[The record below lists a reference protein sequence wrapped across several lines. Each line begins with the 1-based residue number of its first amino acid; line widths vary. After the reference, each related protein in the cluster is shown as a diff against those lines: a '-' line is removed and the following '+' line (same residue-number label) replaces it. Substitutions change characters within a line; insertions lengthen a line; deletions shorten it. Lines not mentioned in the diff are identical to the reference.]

1 MVDDYTV
8 VNWTSLFDDSNQETG
23 LFDDLSQ
30 ETILDN
36 GALRVPME
44 LLVQQNNE
52 LAPTQEVESLSSEMP
67 TFESLAVKDQG
78 SHSESP
84 GTWSYNMYHMVEL
97 TLKNTPIK
105 IDQENWCKGNSKKE
119 QSIDESLQTRTLYIY
134 LTDAEKKSTKIS
146 TCKKPKCLSKNAKT
160 MVQVSSERLL
170 KPEDCKIQIQVRIL
184 CIPFHHFKVNS
195 FLMYFVIKENG
206 VDIATS
212 WLEVG
217 KVKANRSERK
227 KSLQQG
233 NFNPLVGIVLV
244 FFKIVLTFRANWR
257 IFTQQ

>member
-36 GALRVPME
+36 GVPVWE

-52 LAPTQEVESLSSEMP
+52 LAPTQEVESLFSEMP
-67 TFESLAVKDQG
+67 TFEPLVVEDQG
-78 SHSESP
+78 SHSESR

-134 LTDAEKKSTKIS
+134 LTDAEKKKVQRFQRA
-146 TCKKPKCLSKNAKT
+146 KKPKCLSKNAKT